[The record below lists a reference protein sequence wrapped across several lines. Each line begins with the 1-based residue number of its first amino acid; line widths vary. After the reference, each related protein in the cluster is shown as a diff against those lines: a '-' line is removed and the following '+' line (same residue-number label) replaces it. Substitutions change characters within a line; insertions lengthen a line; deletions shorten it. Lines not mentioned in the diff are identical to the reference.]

1 MTGARRD
8 TAERTAAHR
17 SRSIRDR
24 RREALCLRG
33 QGHVL
38 EPDRR
43 LPAGSPDA
51 RQLAVDALKTAVA
64 RRGDHVAGCLLIPT
78 AEASFDH
85 ANSYVH

>member
-51 RQLAVDALKTAVA
+51 RQGSGDAVKRFLPKLSGIRSMSGASS
-64 RRGDHVAGCLLIPT
+64 
-78 AEASFDH
+78 EAST
-85 ANSYVH
+85 SSSLVSLG